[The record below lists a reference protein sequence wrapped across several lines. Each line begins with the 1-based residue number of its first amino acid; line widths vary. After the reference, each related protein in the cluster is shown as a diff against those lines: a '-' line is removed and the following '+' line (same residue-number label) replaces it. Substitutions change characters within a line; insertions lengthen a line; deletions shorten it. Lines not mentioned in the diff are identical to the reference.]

1 MDDHAG
7 QVAAT
12 GQQLTP
18 QNLERL
24 ARLARERGEPHILL
38 AALETLVALS
48 RERVASATSGVADLG
63 HLAAALI
70 EYGDALLDQD
80 QAPPAQE
87 NYEEALRINR
97 HLATADR
104 TPESERRLGVSL
116 ERAGAARAALGDLV
130 GALDIQTECL
140 ALAHRLL
147 ADGASAPTARQRL
160 ANTLEK
166 IGDLRQ
172 QQADTK
178 AAMDAYSEAL
188 EVRRGLLTVYGEV
201 APLLRDISRGL
212 LDVGDMLR
220 LRGDGPGALTRYNEG
235 VVTARR
241 ALAAASAGGTDI
253 DPTVPR
259 ALFHALSLVGNMRY
273 DQGDVTGALDSY
285 DESLKLVRWLRT
297 EYGEHPTV
305 LRDLS
310 VGLDK
315 VAGAK
320 EATGDLLAASDG
332 FEEALSVERRR
343 RQLVGDRAEVVRD
356 LVWALE
362 QVARVRAA
370 VGDTASAQ
378 AAGREALA
386 LRDATVGG

>member
-24 ARLARERGEPHILL
+24 AKLARERGDLDTLL
-38 AALETLVALS
+38 TALDALVSVS
-48 RERVASATSGVADLG
+48 RERVASASSGVSDLA
-63 HLAAALI
+63 HLAAVLI
-70 EYGDALLDQD
+70 EHGDALLDRGR
-80 QAPPAQE
+80 AAPAQE

-104 TPESERRLGVSL
+104 SPDSEHRLGVSL

-147 ADGASAPTARQRL
+147 ADGGAPAPQARQRL

-172 QQADTK
+172 QQGDTN
-178 AAMDAYSEAL
+178 AALDAYREAL

-220 LRGDGPGALTRYNEG
+220 LRGDAAGSLARYTEG
-235 VVTARR
+235 VTTARR
-241 ALAAASAGGTDI
+241 ALAVAGATDI

-259 ALFHALSLVGNMRY
+259 ALFHSLSLVGNMRY
-273 DQGDVTGALDSY
+273 DQGDVAGALESY
-285 DESLKLVRWLRT
+285 AESLALVRWLRT

-320 EATGDLLAASDG
+320 EALGDLDAAIEG
-332 FEEALSVERRR
+332 FEEALGVERRR
-343 RQLVGDRAEVVRD
+343 RQIAGDRPEILRD
-356 LVWALE
+356 LLWALE
-362 QVARVRAA
+362 QVARVRSAGGDAA
-370 VGDTASAQ
+370 GAQ

-386 LRDATVGG
+386 LRDR

>member
-1 MDDHAG
+1 MDDHAA

-12 GQQLTP
+12 GAQLTP

-24 ARLARERGEPHILL
+24 SRLARERGDFETLL
-38 AALETLVALS
+38 AALEALVSLS
-48 RERVASATSGVADLG
+48 RERVASASSGVADLG
-63 HLAAALI
+63 SLASVLI
-70 EYGDALLDQD
+70 EHGDALLDSGK
-80 QAPPAQE
+80 AAAAQE

-104 TPESERRLGVSL
+104 TPESEHRLGVSL

-172 QQADTK
+172 QQGDTK
-178 AAMDAYSEAL
+178 AALDAYTEAL

-220 LRGDGPGALTRYNEG
+220 LRGDAAGALARYNEG
-235 VVTARR
+235 VTTARR
-241 ALAAASAGGTDI
+241 ALAVAGATDI

-259 ALFHALSLVGNMRY
+259 ALFHSLSLVGNMRY
-273 DQGDVTGALDSY
+273 DQGDVPGALESY
-285 DESLKLVRWLRT
+285 AESLSLVRWLQS

-315 VAGAK
+315 VAGAR
-320 EATGDLLAASDG
+320 EALGDLQASLVG
-332 FEEALSVERRR
+332 FEEALAVEQRRR
-343 RQLVGDRAEVVRD
+343 EIIGDRPEVLRD

-362 QVARVRAA
+362 QVARVRHAH
-370 VGDTASAQ
+370 GDIAGAQ
-378 AAGREALA
+378 SAGREALA
-386 LRDATVGG
+386 LRDR

>member
-1 MDDHAG
+1 MDDQAG

-24 ARLARERGEPHILL
+24 ARLARERGDLDTQL
-38 AALETLVALS
+38 TALDALVSVS
-48 RERVASATSGVADLG
+48 RERVASATSGAADLAY
-63 HLAAALI
+63 LAAVLI
-70 EYGDALLDQD
+70 EHGDALLDND
-80 QAPPAQE
+80 RPAAAQE

-104 TPESERRLGVSL
+104 TPDAEHRLGVSL
-116 ERAGAARAALGDLV
+116 ERAGAARAALGDIV

-147 ADGASAPTARQRL
+147 ADGGAPAPQARQRL

-172 QQADTK
+172 QQGDTK
-178 AAMDAYSEAL
+178 AALDAYSEAL
-188 EVRRGLLTVYGEV
+188 DVRRGLISVYGEV
-201 APLLRDISRGL
+201 PPLLRDISRGL

-220 LRGDGPGALTRYNEG
+220 LRGDNAGALARYTEA
-235 VVTARR
+235 VAIARR
-241 ALAAASAGGTDI
+241 AVSAAGPANT

-259 ALFHALSLVGNMRY
+259 ALFHALSLVGNMYY
-273 DQGDVTGALDSY
+273 DQGDVPGALAHY
-285 DESLKLVRWLRT
+285 VESLSLVRWLRS

-320 EATGDLLAASDG
+320 EALGDLAAASEG
-332 FEEALSVERRR
+332 FEEALMIERRR
-343 RQLVGDRAEVVRD
+343 RQLLGDRPEVIRD
-356 LVWALE
+356 LVWALD

-370 VGDTASAQ
+370 RGDMAGAQ

-386 LRDATVGG
+386 LRDR